1 MRHARTQI
9 SDEVSR
15 RLLIHMSRPPLQ
27 AMPYHGMPCYPLTR
41 KLLVYLGH
49 GFVALFAPLPKSP
62 QTPRGDEL
70 SQPAHAMATS
80 VNPKGTERG
89 GGAEVIAERTAEGT
103 LQRWSIHG
111 RSATSFVSVSL
122 APSGL
127 QRGKAA
133 DTTDNYSIGN
143 RERPGL
149 LGVRY
154 VSEQQ

>member
-89 GGAEVIAERTAEGT
+89 GGGRGHRRENRGRHTATVVDPWKECYVFRFGFIGPFGTSEGKSGGHNRQ
-103 LQRWSIHG
+103 LQHRQQG
-111 RSATSFVSVSL
+111 AARPA
-122 APSGL
+122 
-127 QRGKAA
+127 RGK
-133 DTTDNYSIGN
+133 
-143 RERPGL
+143 
-149 LGVRY
+149 VC
-154 VSEQQ
+154 V